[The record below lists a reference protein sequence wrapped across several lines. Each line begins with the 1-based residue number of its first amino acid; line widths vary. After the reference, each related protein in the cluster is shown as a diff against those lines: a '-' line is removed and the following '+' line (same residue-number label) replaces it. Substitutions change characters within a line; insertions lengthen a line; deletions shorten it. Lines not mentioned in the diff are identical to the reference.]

1 MAECCKLE
9 QVIPGVRGKEMK
21 KLFALILIL
30 GTMLPP
36 SPAPARADDCTGPN
50 GLAVPYA
57 QESVTVSTAAV
68 ILTAATYNPTSGIKP
83 IEALITVG
91 AANVRVWFTGT
102 APSDTVGHIFSSGQS
117 FTVCAATIPRFQAIR
132 DDAVDAVLS
141 VTYMTLQ

>member
-1 MAECCKLE
+1 M
-9 QVIPGVRGKEMK
+9 R

-30 GTMLPP
+30 AAMLPP
-36 SPAPARADDCTGPN
+36 APAPARADDCTGTG

-68 ILTAATYNPTSGIKP
+68 ILTAATYNPTDGPKP

-91 AANVRVWFTGT
+91 AADVRVWFTGT
-102 APSDTVGHIFSSGQS
+102 APTDTVGHIFASGQS
-117 FTVCAATIPRFQAIR
+117 FTICAATIPRFQAIR
-132 DDAVDAVLS
+132 DGGSDAVLS